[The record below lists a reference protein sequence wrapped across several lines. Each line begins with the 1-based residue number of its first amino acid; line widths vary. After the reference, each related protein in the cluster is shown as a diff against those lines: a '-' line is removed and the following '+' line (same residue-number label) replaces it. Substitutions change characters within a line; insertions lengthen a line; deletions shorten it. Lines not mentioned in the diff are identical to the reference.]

1 MSGFVVSVDADHGG
15 RWTSLRD
22 PGGREWLWDR
32 PDPARDLVSPG
43 DSFVDVGGLEECYPT
58 IGADPDHGVVWSRPW
73 HEVAS
78 EHGSLR
84 HMIQV
89 DGVTLSRTIDARRDC
104 VVANYYL
111 EALPGTRFVWA
122 AHALLELKV
131 GARLEAT
138 AGPARAW
145 PGHKSPIDTNWPTP
159 LGIDYAHLG
168 PNDGSALFC
177 LLPDRA
183 SVTARDEGDTLRFRL
198 SCSEQPVSFGL
209 WRNLGGYPWSASTK
223 YRNIGVEPML
233 GRVFDLNAAGEGE
246 AAVVPAS
253 GRMNWT
259 LTIDNGEDT

>member
-15 RWTSLRD
+15 RWTPLRD

-78 EHGSLR
+78 EHGSLP

-104 VVANYYL
+104 VVANYHL

-138 AGPARAW
+138 PGPARAW

-183 SVTARDEGDTLRFRL
+183 SVTAHDEGDTLRFRL
-198 SCSEQPVSFGL
+198 AARSNRSPSGSGATSADTPGRHRRSTATSVWNPCLDASSTSMPPVKARL
-209 WRNLGGYPWSASTK
+209 RWCRP
-223 YRNIGVEPML
+223 
-233 GRVFDLNAAGEGE
+233 AAG
-246 AAVVPAS
+246 
-253 GRMNWT
+253 
-259 LTIDNGEDT
+259 